1 MPRVVID
8 TNVIISSLIYS
19 GKPAEILDMAIEKE
33 ITNVVSPH
41 ILGEVQEVL
50 ADKFSWQEKEVE
62 KTVEKLKSFSEM
74 IIPKKQIN
82 AVTYTPDNRILEC
95 AVEGGAEFI
104 ISGDHHLTDLKTF
117 QGIKI
122 VEPSTFLKTAEEL

>member
-8 TNVIISSLIYS
+8 TNVIISSLIYAD
-19 GKPAEILDMAIEKE
+19 KPAEILDMAIEKE
-33 ITNVVSPH
+33 ITNIVSPH
-41 ILGEVQEVL
+41 IVGEIQEVL
-50 ADKFSWQEKEVE
+50 AEKFLWQEKEV
-62 KTVEKLKSFSEM
+62 KKAVEKLKSFSEM
-74 IIPKKQIN
+74 VIPKKQIN
-82 AVTYTPDNRILEC
+82 AVPYTPDNRILEC

-122 VEPSTFLKTAEEL
+122 VDPSTFLKTV